1 MYFFDE
7 NDYQPNINDK
17 KELCLFVFQQSSAFI
32 LNLETRNFYLYFGI
46 NHIFQ
51 ELDYEN
57 KDSVF
62 DYIEKVEDVEDYLK
76 NNDMVT
82 FGYYHS
88 IIKDDKKISF
98 YHIRKT
104 THTSPRWLKNR
115 DLIFEECDKEKEYA
129 KTFEFI
135 KPKSFFYIKY
145 DVEWIEGKYY
155 ASDYMMSD
163 VITKATTVKQ
173 AQIDIDNFI
182 QYQKSIPIDPQ
193 YYKDKYNIEIKS
205 KTMKYGQSISL
216 YSYEIFLPNGASI
229 EGLGARN
236 VFDNEEDAIQKAC
249 YNVYQRLRNEG
260 NL

>member
-1 MYFFDE
+1 MYLFDE

-32 LNLETRNFYLYFGI
+32 LNLETRKFCLYFGVH
-46 NHIFQ
+46 HIFQ

-57 KDSVF
+57 KASVF
-62 DYIEKVEDVEDYLK
+62 GYIEKIEDVEDYLE

-88 IIKDDKKISF
+88 IIKDDKKVSF
-98 YHIRKT
+98 YHIKET
-104 THTSPRWLKNR
+104 THTRPRGLKNR

-129 KTFEFI
+129 ETFEFI
-135 KPKSFFYIKY
+135 KPESFFYVEY
-145 DVEWIEGKYY
+145 DVEWVNGKYY
-155 ASDYMMSD
+155 ASDYMTSE

-182 QYQKSIPIDPQ
+182 QYQKSIPLEPQ
-193 YYKDKYNIEIKS
+193 HYKDKYNIEIKS
-205 KTMKYGQSISL
+205 KTMNYGQSVPL
-216 YSYEIFLPNGASI
+216 YSYEILLPDGASI
-229 EGLGARN
+229 EGIGARN
-236 VFDNEEDAIQKAC
+236 VFDNEEEAIHKAC
-249 YNVYQRLRNEG
+249 YKVYQRLRDEE